1 MRSSSVLHRLLEP
14 LVMGLYPGRC
24 AACDQPL
31 PWRADDEAF
40 CEACAGLVERP
51 EGVCTACGL
60 PVPEPGPCPACRLD
74 PPPFETLSAGFWYQ
88 GPARAAVQAFKLRSR
103 PHLYRPLS
111 ADLAAVL
118 EAAWQVDVV
127 TAVPMTDRALRRRGY
142 NPAWLL
148 AFGLSRRASLP
159 APGASTLVKVR
170 ETAAQRGLAAFE
182 RHENVRHAFAVRG
195 GCAGRDVLLV
205 DDVVTTGA
213 TVRECARVLLGAGAR
228 SVRVV
233 ALARTP
239 RGAEPLD
246 AG

>member
-1 MRSSSVLHRLLEP
+1 
-14 LVMGLYPGRC
+14 MGLYPGRC
-24 AACDQPL
+24 AGCDQPL

-51 EGVCTACGL
+51 DGVCPACGL
-60 PVPEPGPCPACRLD
+60 PSPQGEPCAVCRLE
-74 PPPFETLSAGFWYQ
+74 PPPFLTLSAAFWYQ
-88 GPARAAVQAFKLRSR
+88 GPARAAVQAFKFRGRL
-103 PHLYRPLS
+103 HLYRPLS
-111 ADLAAVL
+111 ADLESVL
-118 EAAWQVDVV
+118 EAAWRVDVV

-148 AFGLSRRASLP
+148 ALGLTRRAGLP

-170 ETAAQRGLAAFE
+170 ETAAQRGLAAPE
-182 RHENVRHAFAVRG
+182 RHENVRQAFAVRG
-195 GCAGRDVLLV
+195 GCTGRDVLLV

-213 TVRECARVLLGAGAR
+213 TVRECARVLLEAGAR

-239 RGAEPLD
+239 LEDDRPD
-246 AG
+246 A